1 MNVFFQ
7 PLTKPSHCSRVIL
20 WIEADCIRNQNGTHA
35 IFHLHSTTKLLTLQR
50 LVRFPKWLAN
60 LTIQRPTPLVTPFI
74 LPPPAAPITHPFPL
88 LAHIWWK
95 NIFGKKYNIIWL
107 EQNFANRKVLNLF
120 HIVGTALQTLH
131 LNEFIICRAKLK

>member
-74 LPPPAAPITHPFPL
+74 LPPPCSSYHPSFSTLSTHLMEKHFRKKIQYNMVGAKFCPPKSVEPFPYCWHSSSNS
-88 LAHIWWK
+88 A
-95 NIFGKKYNIIWL
+95 F
-107 EQNFANRKVLNLF
+107 E
-120 HIVGTALQTLH
+120 
-131 LNEFIICRAKLK
+131 